1 MTSSSA
7 DLVAASLRH
16 ANLRGASLYQ
26 CNLRATDLSGANL
39 RETDLGGADLS
50 GAVMKGANLTKAIV
64 GSWFSNVSFQG
75 VKGLRDVRHHGP
87 CSIGID
93 TIEKTAADLASDPSD
108 QQDIEIFL
116 ERAGVAKEYLEVFR
130 SRIRNPIQ
138 FHSCFISY
146 SSKDQAFADRLNGDL
161 RQKGI
166 RCWLATEDLKIGDR
180 FRKRINEAIR
190 LHDKL
195 MVILSE
201 HSVKSSWV
209 EDEVET
215 AFERERRDG
224 TTGLV
229 SDPSGRCRH
238 GQRRSVG
245 GKHSSHT
252 THR

>member
-1 MTSSSA
+1 MAQYRNGGAFMANEEHLRILRSGVDAWNEWIETNGVRPDLRFAKLDRAKLKYVSFMGA

-108 QQDIEIFL
+108 QQDI
-116 ERAGVAKEYLEVFR
+116 
-130 SRIRNPIQ
+130 
-138 FHSCFISY
+138 
-146 SSKDQAFADRLNGDL
+146 
-161 RQKGI
+161 
-166 RCWLATEDLKIGDR
+166 
-180 FRKRINEAIR
+180 
-190 LHDKL
+190 
-195 MVILSE
+195 
-201 HSVKSSWV
+201 
-209 EDEVET
+209 
-215 AFERERRDG
+215 
-224 TTGLV
+224 
-229 SDPSGRCRH
+229 
-238 GQRRSVG
+238 
-245 GKHSSHT
+245 
-252 THR
+252 